1 MTSDEMRNGDVVT
14 AVQQTCVGVVRATA
28 PTRVMPRVWPP
39 AAVGSAMVLSVL
51 AATTGL
57 GVVGWSAGLLC
68 AGVMAVLLRRSATR
82 RGVTALGPADW
93 VTTVRAA
100 LGCGLAALVADR
112 VTGGPTSV
120 IVGVAAVALTLDTV
134 DGRVARRTGTVSA
147 FGAAFDMEVDAF
159 VLLVLSIAVVPAA
172 GGWVLLIG
180 AARYLLLLATRRWP
194 WLAAPVPVRYWAK
207 VVAAVQGVA
216 LVVVLSGVLPAP
228 AGDLLLVAALL
239 LLAESFAHQVR
250 WLTRH
255 RGDAASS
262 RPVPAELSVEV
273 AR

>member
-1 MTSDEMRNGDVVT
+1 MTSDEMRNGDVVS
-14 AVQQTCVGVVRATA
+14 AVQQTRVGVVPTIA
-28 PTRVMPRVWPP
+28 PTIVVPRVWAP
-39 AAVGSAMVLSVL
+39 AAVGSGVVFAVL
-51 AATTGL
+51 ASTTGL

-68 AGVMAVLLRRSATR
+68 AVVTGVLLRRSAAR

-93 VTTVRAA
+93 VTTARAA
-100 LGCGLAALVADR
+100 LSCGLAALVADR
-112 VTGGPTSV
+112 LTGGPTSV
-120 IVGVAAVALTLDTV
+120 LVGVAAVALALDTV

-159 VLLVLSIAVVPAA
+159 VLLVLSVAVVPAA

-194 WLAAPVPVRYWAK
+194 WLADPVPVRYWAK

-216 LVVVLSGVLPAP
+216 LTVVLSGVLPAP

-250 WLTRH
+250 WLRRH
-255 RGDAASS
+255 RGAVAS
-262 RPVPAELSVEV
+262 PEPLPVEV
-273 AR
+273 SVQVSR